1 MARAPFTF
9 VVPDGAQPGEV
20 IQVQVL
26 GILARV
32 ELPAGTFGGQQ
43 LTGTYSREAYGERW
57 QAVLSDERETRRRRL
72 ESGKH
77 VPVKSGNH
85 EYDQY
90 VVLSKRVLGQALGFE
105 QCAGLVR
112 RRTTS
117 PPWCGARATAHP
129 MVNTPFAARE
139 NDSRDASF
147 TPLHPCRR
155 HDGTDFPARK
165 NRERIVVIE

>member
-1 MARAPFTF
+1 MDAGGPAMARAPFTF

-32 ELPAGTFGGQQ
+32 KLPAGTFGGQQ

-72 ESGKH
+72 ELGKH

-105 QCAGLVR
+105 QCAGLVV
-112 RRTTS
+112 
-117 PPWCGARATAHP
+117 GADVAPVVWGLLAEH
-129 MVNTPFAARE
+129 
-139 NDSRDASF
+139 
-147 TPLHPCRR
+147 RR
-155 HDGTDFPARK
+155 HALLQPPHDGRRACA
-165 NRERIVVIE
+165 

>member
-32 ELPAGTFGGQQ
+32 KLPAGTFGGQQ

-72 ESGKH
+72 ESGL
-77 VPVKSGNH
+77 PI
-85 EYDQY
+85 
-90 VVLSKRVLGQALGFE
+90 
-105 QCAGLVR
+105 
-112 RRTTS
+112 RRTES
-117 PPWCGARATAHP
+117 Q
-129 MVNTPFAARE
+129 
-139 NDSRDASF
+139 
-147 TPLHPCRR
+147 L
-155 HDGTDFPARK
+155 K
-165 NRERIVVIE
+165 NRGRKRASWCLSDMRVIAHSRT